1 VTVTPHNIAGRPDP
15 PPGFCHATVAQGSRI
30 VHIGGQVGTDEHG
43 AVVPG
48 GLAAQAERALLNLG
62 LALDETGA
70 TFQDLASM
78 RLYVVNWDPSMF
90 EDLGRGATA
99 AGAQLPAPGTP
110 AVTLIGVSS
119 LFTPDMLIEI
129 EAVAILD

>member
-1 VTVTPHNIAGRPDP
+1 VTVTPHNIAGRPEP

-30 VHIGGQVGTDEHG
+30 VHIGGQVGTDKSG

-62 LALDETGA
+62 LALEETGA
-70 TFQDLASM
+70 THQDLVSM
-78 RLYVVNWDPSMF
+78 RLYVVNWDPSML
-90 EDLGRGATA
+90 EDVGRGAAA
-99 AGAQLPAPGTP
+99 AGAQIPAPGTP

-119 LFTPDMLIEI
+119 LFTPEMLIEI